1 MDAPYCEFSLKEGD
15 ELAVYAFTD
24 NQPFLKG
31 DRVRRGDAPL
41 AWQAHDTGK
50 PAIVDDY
57 WAWAHHRSLYDHL
70 MLRAAADLPL
80 MVGENCVGMLS
91 MAREIKG
98 YPFSPDDVQKGM
110 VIAQLAAVIL
120 ENTHLHE
127 TASREIQDRRQTE
140 EALRESTRRY
150 DDLVRNIPVMVYRV
164 RRTPQGEYHFDYVS
178 PRVRQING
186 VEPED
191 VRQNPDLLYGQVHPE
206 DRDEFMRLDE
216 ESDQS
221 LTTFLW
227 EGRFIINGQVRW
239 MHLESRPVS
248 LDDGTVVWDGIELDL
263 TDQKEA
269 EIALQDSRRF
279 IERVTNTVPDLIYVY
294 DMIEQRA
301 IYRNRDITAALGYSP
316 EEAQPI
322 IADPRT
328 LLHPEDREREAENPK
343 RYQLAK
349 DGEVI
354 GTEYRVR
361 HKNGEWRWMFRRE
374 TVYERTA
381 DGLPCQILGIA
392 QDVTDR
398 KKFELELREREH
410 QYRAL
415 FEQSKDAVAIVDMT
429 GAIKR
434 ANQQA
439 AEMFGFT
446 LDELVG
452 MNPTH
457 LVVAE
462 EVSESADVIAA
473 LRSGEK
479 VPTYERKFQRKDKSV
494 FTAEVNVA
502 FVYDTLGNPSHIQSI
517 VHDISARKAAEEE
530 RMQLLAKLQI
540 ANRDLQDFAYII
552 SHDLKAPL
560 RGISS
565 VMSWLTSDY
574 SHLLDEDGRELIAL
588 LNGRVERMEQMINGV
603 LEYSRVGRDAEK
615 RIAVDLNRLVGE
627 VKADVD
633 PEERVEVI
641 IETPLPTLVIEPTRI
656 RQVFQ
661 NLLDN
666 AVKFI
671 DKPEGEIRVGCK
683 PQDDCWVF
691 WVQDN
696 GPGIEQRHFERIFQ
710 IFQTL
715 TPRDQMENT
724 GIGLSIV
731 KRIIELYEGEIWLES
746 TIGKGSTFF
755 FSLPKNDAR

>member
-1 MDAPYCEFSLKEGD
+1 
-15 ELAVYAFTD
+15 
-24 NQPFLKG
+24 
-31 DRVRRGDAPL
+31 
-41 AWQAHDTGK
+41 
-50 PAIVDDY
+50 
-57 WAWAHHRSLYDHL
+57 
-70 MLRAAADLPL
+70 
-80 MVGENCVGMLS
+80 
-91 MAREIKG
+91 
-98 YPFSPDDVQKGM
+98 
-110 VIAQLAAVIL
+110 
-120 ENTHLHE
+120 
-127 TASREIQDRRQTE
+127 
-140 EALRESTRRY
+140 
-150 DDLVRNIPVMVYRV
+150 
-164 RRTPQGEYHFDYVS
+164 
-178 PRVRQING
+178 
-186 VEPED
+186 
-191 VRQNPDLLYGQVHPE
+191 
-206 DRDEFMRLDE
+206 
-216 ESDQS
+216 
-221 LTTFLW
+221 
-227 EGRFIINGQVRW
+227 
-239 MHLESRPVS
+239 
-248 LDDGTVVWDGIELDL
+248 
-263 TDQKEA
+263 
-269 EIALQDSRRF
+269 
-279 IERVTNTVPDLIYVY
+279 
-294 DMIEQRA
+294 
-301 IYRNRDITAALGYSP
+301 
-316 EEAQPI
+316 
-322 IADPRT
+322 
-328 LLHPEDREREAENPK
+328 
-343 RYQLAK
+343 
-349 DGEVI
+349 
-354 GTEYRVR
+354 
-361 HKNGEWRWMFRRE
+361 
-374 TVYERTA
+374 
-381 DGLPCQILGIA
+381 
-392 QDVTDR
+392 
-398 KKFELELREREH
+398 
-410 QYRAL
+410 
-415 FEQSKDAVAIVDMT
+415 
-429 GAIKR
+429 
-434 ANQQA
+434 
-439 AEMFGFT
+439 
-446 LDELVG
+446 
-452 MNPTH
+452 
-457 LVVAE
+457 VAE
-462 EVSESADVIAA
+462 EVNESADVIAA

-479 VPTYERKFQRKDKSV
+479 VPTYERKFQRRDKSV

-615 RIAVDLNRLVGE
+615 RVAVDLNRLVGE

-731 KRIIELYEGEIWLES
+731 KRIIELYEGKIWLES

-755 FSLPKNDAR
+755 FSLPKNYET